1 MEQIPQDGSY
11 FLDKCHWL
19 GCRIAQP
26 TLVRKISFV
35 VEGEGYLCEK
45 HWGEFMSNRQWMNEY
60 RQEGKKLPVYAF
72 FHPDPQYK
80 DIDHKLLVELDLRQE
95 WSDDFIVWGVD
106 VENKETVQ
114 MFVATINGGADGHR
128 NTANWKQDVSFADVQ
143 SEIDAI
149 MQSFSNDEVVVVIV
163 LRADLPF
170 KSARTFAQDIAD
182 YELSLYDLNRR
193 KKLIDKDQPD
203 DVQMQLMDLS
213 MGASSNYFDVY
224 YAYEPEGARCY
235 ASNISRGKLQE
246 TLDSLEDSVSLL
258 RRDKVLYVLFDH
270 SQDKF
275 VLRDRII
282 AVARLW
288 LKEDFEDA

>member
-1 MEQIPQDGSY
+1 MENIPNDGSY
-11 FLDKCHWL
+11 FLGDCDYADCIPGK
-19 GCRIAQP
+19 
-26 TLVRKISFV
+26 LVRKLRLDRRE
-35 VEGEGYLCEK
+35 EGATIHLCET
-45 HWGEFMSNRQWMNEY
+45 HWAMQMGHRKWMNKY
-60 RQEGKKLPVYAF
+60 VANKWDVYAF

-95 WSDDFIVWGVD
+95 WSNDFIVWGLSD
-106 VENKETVQ
+106 GAEMVQ

-182 YELSLYDLNRR
+182 YELALYDLNRR
-193 KKLIDKDQPD
+193 KKLLEKDQPD

-246 TLDSLEDSVSLL
+246 TLDRLEVSVSLL

-270 SQDKF
+270 SQDKN

-282 AVARLW
+282 AVA
-288 LKEDFEDA
+288 